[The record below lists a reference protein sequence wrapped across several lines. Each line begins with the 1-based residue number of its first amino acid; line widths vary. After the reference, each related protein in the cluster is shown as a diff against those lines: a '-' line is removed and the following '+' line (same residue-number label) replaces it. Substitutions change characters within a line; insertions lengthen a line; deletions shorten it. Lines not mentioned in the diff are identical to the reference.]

1 MNFSGFEADQGQE
14 GRVTKI
20 LIAEKIDAVC
30 PEMFRAAAFEVE
42 IRPGLGPD
50 ELRAAVADCE
60 GLVVRSSVRVTA
72 ELLAAAGRLKVVG
85 RAGAGVDT
93 IDVEAARA
101 RGIAVLNT
109 PGQNAGAVAELVMGL
124 MLALVRQ
131 IVPAHAALLA
141 GRWEKNRYSG
151 GSELG
156 GKTLALL
163 GFGAVGRRVA
173 ALAKGFGMEVLVHD
187 PLVAGE
193 AITAAGARPAGWPDI
208 LAEADFLSLHLP
220 LTPETRGIISREV
233 IFNRLKP
240 GARLINC
247 ARGGLA
253 DEAALAEALSQGRL
267 AGVGLDVFE
276 NEPPGADH
284 PLLAFENVV
293 ATPHLGAS
301 TAEAQVNVARSI
313 AAQMIEY
320 LRR

>member
-1 MNFSGFEADQGQE
+1 
-14 GRVTKI
+14 
-20 LIAEKIDAVC
+20 
-30 PEMFRAAAFEVE
+30 
-42 IRPGLGPD
+42 
-50 ELRAAVADCE
+50 
-60 GLVVRSSVRVTA
+60 
-72 ELLAAAGRLKVVG
+72 
-85 RAGAGVDT
+85 VDT

-109 PGQNAGAVAELVMGL
+109 PGQNANAVAELVMGL

-131 IVPAHAALLA
+131 IMPAHAALLA
-141 GRWEKNRYSG
+141 GRWEKSRFS

-187 PLVAGE
+187 PLVADE
-193 AITAAGARPAGWPDI
+193 AIAAGGARPAGWPDI
-208 LAEADFLSLHLP
+208 LADADFLSLHLP
-220 LTPETRGIISREV
+220 LTPETRGLISREV

-247 ARGGLA
+247 ARGGLV
-253 DEAALAEALSQGRL
+253 DEAALAEALTKGRL
-267 AGVGLDVFE
+267 AGAGLDVFE

-293 ATPHLGAS
+293 VTPHLGAS